1 MKARNLKSMKS
12 IQPIFKQVLTVV
24 NGALLAI
31 PIYLISPQINAQAIT
46 NPNNKPTETLAQPAR
61 KKQTEICIPDPLNE
75 KGTGRYLFLRG
86 TFKQWTAPNEHR
98 FTWICNRYELV
109 TRLQGEHKFKFGDE
123 SWSADADFGISPSTN
138 GTNPLNGPISLMRI
152 GKEINLPLK
161 GNDQATYRFIVRPP
175 MKKIPNES
183 SKNKPNTS
191 PPSMNN
197 PNASDQ
203 EISAQLSMQECK
215 PATPPLGDTNLFI
228 RGTMNN
234 WAALDDYALQYN
246 CDGYYINV
254 KLEGPHNFK
263 IADAAW
269 AMPTTFG
276 SSPGGRSTPAHD
288 HPLELNTQSKPGG
301 AADLNFNFSGDM
313 TIKVDFETGE
323 PRITVGSLS
332 FADPKTASVTDP
344 VALSVVYDSRGG
356 DKLPFGAVTVGT
368 NVQFKFQALPGVTK
382 ANLMIDKRRLEGNQ
396 EVLEYAQFAKIP
408 MQRENTNTAAT
419 NQSWT
424 ANFTFDASAIY
435 GYWFE
440 LEING
445 QLYAYQNNTDTVY
458 WTREKGSGG
467 KGAVEPHV
475 NDAQNYKRVRR
486 FRLTNYAANFVVPDW
501 AQDAVYYYIFPD
513 RFRNGDK
520 TNDPRPGTRRY
531 QNNDVEFHQNWNDK
545 PYKPGT
551 GDGSDSVYNNDFF
564 GGDLAGIIEKLDY
577 IKSLGANVIYMTP
590 IFKAASNHKYDTAD
604 YDQID
609 PDFGTNADFSR
620 LTEEAKKRG
629 MRIMVDASLNH
640 TGADSKYFDR
650 FGNYIKGATPEG
662 AFANGKI
669 NPQSPYAD
677 WYVFDPK
684 QAETDK
690 QFKGWV
696 GVTDLP
702 ELNKSSPAYRRFAY
716 GDENSVTRSWL
727 KRGASGWRM
736 DVTPW
741 VPDEFWREWRKA
753 VKATDPEA
761 MTVAETWFE
770 SSKYFL
776 GDTFDS
782 TMNYVFRG
790 VVLDYALGG
799 DAKKLYEQMEL
810 MREMYPKQ
818 AFYALMNLISSHDQA
833 RALHL
838 FGWKTEGDKPSDEK
852 TIALAKQRLSFATLF
867 QMLYP
872 GSPAIYYG
880 DEVGVTGGDDPY
892 NRATYPW
899 EDFGGKPDNQLL
911 ADFKRW
917 TKLRA
922 DHVILRRGSIE
933 APLYADSHIVVLVRT
948 LGSAK
953 AITATNNAATEKT
966 IRLKLPLGFEARSVV
981 TDVISGAIFKVSDGS
996 IELTIGALS
1005 AVFVKF

>member
-1 MKARNLKSMKS
+1 MAFPFLPCFL
-12 IQPIFKQVLTVV
+12 IGLTVCSLV
-24 NGALLAI
+24 
-31 PIYLISPQINAQAIT
+31 PPVNAQAL
-46 NPNNKPTETLAQPAR
+46 PNPAR
-61 KKQTEICIPDPLNE
+61 PNAKIEPCSTDPLN
-75 KGTGRYLFLRG
+75 KTGSGRYLFLRG
-86 TFKQWTAPNEHR
+86 TFNQWTAPNEHR

-109 TRLQGEHKFKFGDE
+109 TQVQGEHKFKLGDE
-123 SWSADADFGISPSTN
+123 SWSADADFGLTPNNANS
-138 GTNPLNGPISLMRI
+138 NPLLTPLDLIRI
-152 GKEINLPLK
+152 GKEINLSVK
-161 GNDQATYRFIVRPP
+161 ANNRTTFRFVMRPHTTGLP
-175 MKKIPNES
+175 TL
-183 SKNKPNTS
+183 NTT
-191 PPSMNN
+191 NN
-197 PNASDQ
+197 PTPEPSG
-203 EISAQLSMQECK
+203 QLTVQECK
-215 PATPPLGDTNLFI
+215 PPSAPLGDTTLFI

-234 WAALDDYALQYN
+234 WAALDDYALQYS
-246 CDGYYINV
+246 CDAYYINV

-276 SSPGGRSTPAHD
+276 AGPGGRSTPAHD
-288 HPLELNTQSKPGG
+288 HPLELSTQSKPGG
-301 AADLNFNFSGDM
+301 AADLNFNFSGEM
-313 TIKVDFETGE
+313 TIRIDFDIGG

-344 VALSVVYDSRGG
+344 VALSVIHDSRGG
-356 DKLPFGAVTVGT
+356 DKLPFGAVTSGT
-368 NVQFKFQALPGVTK
+368 NVQFGFQSNPGITK
-382 ANLMIDKRRLEGNQ
+382 ATLMIDRRRLEGNQ
-396 EVLEYAQFAKIP
+396 EVLEYSPVIKVP
-408 MQRENTNTAAT
+408 MQLQTTSDSNGKQRWA
-419 NQSWT
+419 
-424 ANFTFDASAIY
+424 ANFTFDPIAIY

-467 KGAVEPHV
+467 KGSIEPHI
-475 NDAQNYKRVRR
+475 NDTQGYKRIRR

-513 RFRNGDK
+513 RFRNGNPA
-520 TNDPRPGTRRY
+520 NDPRPGTHRY
-531 QNNDVEFHQNWNDK
+531 QNKDVEFHRNWNDK

-551 GDGSDSVYNNDFF
+551 GDGSDAVYNNDFF
-564 GGDLAGIIEKLDY
+564 GGDLEGIIEKLDY
-577 IKSLGANVIYMTP
+577 IQSLGANVIYMTP

-609 PDFGTNADFSR
+609 PAFGSNADFVR
-620 LTEEAKKRG
+620 LTEQASKRG
-629 MRIMVDASLNH
+629 IRVMVDASLNH

-650 FGNYIKGATPEG
+650 FGNFTRGGKSDG

-669 NPQSPYAD
+669 NPNSPYAD

-684 QAETDK
+684 QTETDK

-702 ELNKSSPAYRRFAY
+702 ELNKNSPAYRRFAF

-727 KRGASGWRM
+727 KRGATGWRM
-736 DVTPW
+736 DVAPW
-741 VPDEFWREWRKA
+741 VPDEFWREWRKV
-753 VKATDPEA
+753 VKATDPNA

-770 SSKYFL
+770 SGKYFL

-790 VVLDYALGG
+790 VVLDYAMGG
-799 DAKKLYEQMEL
+799 DAKKLYGQMEL

-833 RALHL
+833 RALHQ
-838 FGWKTEGDKPSDEK
+838 FGWKTEGDKPVDEK
-852 TIALAKQRLSFATLF
+852 TITLAKQRLSFATLF

-880 DEVGVTGGDDPY
+880 DEVGVTGGDDPF
-892 NRATYPW
+892 NRGTYPW
-899 EDFGGKPDNQLL
+899 PDLGGKPDQQLL
-911 ADFKRW
+911 AEFKRW

-922 DHVILRRGSIE
+922 DHPILRRGSLG
-933 APLYADSHIVVLVRT
+933 APLHADQHVIALART
-948 LGSAK
+948 LNSDTV
-953 AITATNNAATEKT
+953 ITATNNAATAKT
-966 IRLKLPLGFEARSVV
+966 IRMQLPSTLTNQAEL
-981 TDVISGAIFKVSDGS
+981 TDVISGARFKVISGFID
-996 IELTIGALS
+996 LTIGPMTG
-1005 AVFVKF
+1005 VFLKAN